1 MMGLLILN
9 LGVVI
14 THFTLTSD
22 STERQQQILAEVA
35 SIAVMTLWLYS
46 LYWLRIFA
54 NTAFFI

>member
-9 LGVVI
+9 LSVVI